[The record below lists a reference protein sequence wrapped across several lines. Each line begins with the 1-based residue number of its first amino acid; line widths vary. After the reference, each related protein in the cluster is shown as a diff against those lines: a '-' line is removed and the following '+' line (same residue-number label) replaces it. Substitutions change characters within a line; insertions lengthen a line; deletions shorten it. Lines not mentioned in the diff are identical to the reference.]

1 MRAQCVFEDA
11 ATRCAI
17 GELSVNLSDEQ
28 KQTEARMR
36 SKMIEMSGDAPR
48 DRGRERV
55 PVTGPEGRGPNEVA
69 TRIQAATFTGKG
81 DGEVVVSLYEEYYD
95 KLENATSRARSYAGT
110 RESVKEGGYVD
121 EPARPL
127 LESMTCSGWLYWP
140 CLPCVCCVLI
150 GVKEL
155 GWYDSN
161 QYADAPAEL
170 TWRGDDPD
178 AGRAKLRS
186 NGVALADVALP
197 QAQEMRRDP
206 PSADSEA

>member
-17 GELSVNLSDEQ
+17 AELYLNLSYERT
-28 KQTEARMR
+28 QTEKRMR

-48 DRGRERV
+48 DRGREDV
-55 PVTGPEGRGPNEVA
+55 PVHGLEGSWTDDVA
-69 TRIQAATFTGKG
+69 TRIRAATFTGKG
-81 DGEVVVSLYEEYYD
+81 DGEIVVSLYKEYYV
-95 KLENATSRARSYAGT
+95 KLRNATSRAQGYAT
-110 RESVKEGGYVD
+110 SSDDVKDGCYRG
-121 EPARPL
+121 PASEL
-127 LESMTCSGWLYWP
+127 LESMTCSGKLCCP
-140 CLPCVCCVLI
+140 CFPCVCCVLI

-186 NGVALADVALP
+186 SGVAPADVALP

>member
-17 GELSVNLSDEQ
+17 GLLSWNLSPEQ
-28 KQTEARMR
+28 MQTEKRMR

-81 DGEVVVSLYEEYYD
+81 DGEVVVSLYLEYYW
-95 KLENATSRARSYAGT
+95 KLSNAASRAQSYAGARDDVKDDCYSGPASELLIPMT
-110 RESVKEGGYVD
+110 RG
-121 EPARPL
+121 
-127 LESMTCSGWLYWP
+127 GWLYWP

-155 GWYDSN
+155 GCCDFN
-161 QYADAPAEL
+161 RYADRRGEL